1 MVEREAAAQS
11 CRPPGGVE
19 KKMACYY
26 TAHLTYVHPRAG
38 FSSRNVLERAPGLP
52 MEELTRK
59 PRRWS
64 PGRSPAGSEPFM
76 AYAGRDG

>member
-59 PRRWS
+59 PRRA
-64 PGRSPAGSEPFM
+64 PEEGRRPAVM